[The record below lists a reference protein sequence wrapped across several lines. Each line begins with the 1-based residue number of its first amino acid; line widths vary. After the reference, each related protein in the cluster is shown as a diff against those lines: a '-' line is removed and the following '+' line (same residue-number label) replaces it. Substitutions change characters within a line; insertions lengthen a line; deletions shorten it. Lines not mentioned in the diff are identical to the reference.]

1 MVNPMISLALLQIA
15 LPSAVSE
22 RLQSVKQKTDAVVES
37 VTQSPG
43 SLPET
48 AEQAKSGLTRMR
60 NQAVETLNQVKNE
73 ATDQVSGYSS
83 LAQEKL
89 TETTTATLNRMTEAS
104 GKASA
109 SLEGTLQKVTTIKSS
124 VSEATQVAIR
134 SLVSDWLTEHPVV
147 AWIVQHPLLTLLLI
161 VVGIVLLWGLFQ
173 AVFRVIEEFW
183 VSILKSPLFLGK
195 TLLGLR
201 AMKSVDLGQPSGAFA
216 DADSEQVRQI
226 LARLDLIQQKQ
237 EKILRELAA
246 LRKDE

>member
-1 MVNPMISLALLQIA
+1 MISPALLQIA

-22 RLQSVKQKTDAVVES
+22 RLQSVKQKTNAVVES
-37 VTQSPG
+37 VTQSQG

-48 AEQAKSGLTRMR
+48 AEQAKSGLTQIR
-60 NQAVETLNQVKNE
+60 NQALESLNQVESHTTN
-73 ATDQVSGYSS
+73 QVSGYSS

-109 SLEGTLQKVTTIKSS
+109 SLEETLQKVATIKSS

-134 SLVSDWLTEHPVV
+134 SLVNDWLTEHPVI
-147 AWIVQHPLLTLLLI
+147 AWLVQHPLMTLLLI
-161 VVGIVLLWGLFQ
+161 VVGIVLVWGLFQ
-173 AVFRVIEEFW
+173 AVFRVIEQFW
-183 VSILKSPLFLGK
+183 VAILKSPLFLGK

-201 AMKSVDLGQPSGAFA
+201 AIKSVEPVQRSGVGS
-216 DADSEQVRQI
+216 DSEQVKQI
-226 LARLDLIQQKQ
+226 LARLDHIQQEQ

-246 LRKDE
+246 LRKNETLR